1 MSRKEA
7 SPSLIATIVIFA
19 VSILVALTDFGIF
32 GIAQG
37 QGNLTIGNL
46 TLTPEQKAAICDP
59 NNPLSNLDHVNTT
72 ESKICGIPQHNATSP
87 EGISPSANM
96 TTGAPPEA
104 LAPSASPSPEG

>member
-37 QGNLTIGNL
+37 QGNL

-104 LAPSASPSPEG
+104 LAPSASPSPEA

>member
-1 MSRKEA
+1 MLRKEEA
-7 SPSLIATIVIFA
+7 CLSIIVIFTIFAATIVTLTGFG
-19 VSILVALTDFGIF
+19 SI

-72 ESKICGIPQHNATSP
+72 ESKICGIPKHNATSP
-87 EGISPSANM
+87 EG
-96 TTGAPPEA
+96 
-104 LAPSASPSPEG
+104 

>member
-7 SPSLIATIVIFA
+7 SLSLIATIVILA
-19 VSILVALTDFGIF
+19 VSIVVALTDFGIF

-87 EGISPSANM
+87 ENASSANM
-96 TTGAPPEA
+96 TTGAPSEA